1 MSLHQKSVFLLG
13 FLSFIAYFCRI
24 QVAKTDKSLII
35 NTLTKM
41 EDQNNPQDGQLQIE
55 LTPEIAMGNYA
66 NLAILSH
73 SHAEFIADFVRV
85 LPGMPKAPVVARIM
99 LAPENAKRLLAA
111 LQDNVQKYEAQFG
124 PIELPELAQAGS
136 KTANPFG
143 VPQGNA

>member
-1 MSLHQKSVFLLG
+1 
-13 FLSFIAYFCRI
+13 
-24 QVAKTDKSLII
+24 
-35 NTLTKM
+35 M
-41 EDQNNPQDGQLQIE
+41 ENQNNPQDGQIQIE
-55 LTPEIAMGNYA
+55 LTPDVAMGNYA

-85 LPGMPKAPVVARIM
+85 LPGMSKAPVVARIM

-111 LQDNVQKYEAQFG
+111 LQDNIQKYEAQFG
-124 PIELPELAQAGS
+124 PIELPEMNQSNS